1 MVQNVQRQIHWSGLR
16 TVTAD
21 DWTYCR
27 IYIIFVPGEK
37 NLMQLLSNFRTRK
50 YSGLA
55 THTNHDQQTTQ
66 SQKKQTAITAPPHGR
81 FIRWTCERTGGR
93 PNMGKPLE
101 WWRGE
106 CVLVICWGREMT
118 PHLGQSQLSEIFPHT
133 FPQKN
138 RKLKC
143 CSLWWH
149 RLQKK
154 LTELYLLWWWSCI
167 YDTGIL
173 MYTCLQL
180 KHSSP
185 LSDDDELRNCCWYCV
200 IRATTKNNGN
210 HLFFISTIVSV
221 AWK

>member
-81 FIRWTCERTGGR
+81 FIRWTCERPGGR

-106 CVLVICWGREMT
+106 CVLVICWGGEMT

-149 RLQKK
+149 PLQNKVNWIVFIAM
-154 LTELYLLWWWSCI
+154 LGLYIWHRNMDIYVSEAETFFTPKWWWWI
-167 YDTGIL
+167 EKLLLIL
-173 MYTCLQL
+173 CYTCN
-180 KHSSP
+180 K
-185 LSDDDELRNCCWYCV
+185 
-200 IRATTKNNGN
+200 K
-210 HLFFISTIVSV
+210 
-221 AWK
+221 K